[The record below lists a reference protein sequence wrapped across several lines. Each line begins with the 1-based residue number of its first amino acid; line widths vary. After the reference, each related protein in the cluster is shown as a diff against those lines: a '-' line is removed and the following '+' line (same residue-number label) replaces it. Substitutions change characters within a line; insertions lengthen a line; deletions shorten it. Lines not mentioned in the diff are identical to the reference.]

1 MQIPEEK
8 PFSKQFISALA
19 RRGVNTKESV
29 MDFPLHARLPVDH
42 EDRLSPSLF
51 ENQSVFAWRQ
61 FPWLPEDGMPMGLPR
76 EKVVFR
82 LRKSFPSGV
91 WGLK

>member
-19 RRGVNTKESV
+19 RRGVNTKES
-29 MDFPLHARLPVDH
+29 A
-42 EDRLSPSLF
+42 
-51 ENQSVFAWRQ
+51 VFAWRQ